1 MPPDVLR
8 RSMPR
13 RAPARAG
20 DQIAT
25 PARPRLTAARHRGIL
40 AYRIVVMVEDMTELH
55 ASLKCAHK
63 FSLNWGYLNAI
74 ASGVSAIDLGAL
86 ALRNL
91 HDARQ
96 FVLEYGFDLEQPAA
110 PAVIA
115 RAHRE
120 AVAFIACTFLEPG
133 QEALI
138 PHEVRSPDD
147 PLQLLVYASRR
158 GMHADALRMWSCAVL
173 KVMHGIFYIDN
184 NLKLRHFNTIR
195 EQVFASLDEVIRCED
210 GHYFLTHGDTCLPLL
225 HFDRK
230 NNKGRNSILLKL
242 LQKAAYLAADVYDHL
257 GVRMIFNTRFECLLA
272 LQTLQRAHL
281 LSVTNVDS
289 QRTRNTL
296 LDMEAAKEVFCKYR
310 PMLERSEQYPAQL
323 LLRMDDELLA
333 RSEPQNRRDN
343 PHSGEGFSSIQV
355 TVRKMIHV
363 QQLDAAPE
371 QDYDVGFFFEYEIQ
385 LMDQASYECS
395 LTGPASHDA
404 YKRRQV
410 DTARLRVFGR
420 ELVRWIEAQAV

>member
-1 MPPDVLR
+1 
-8 RSMPR
+8 
-13 RAPARAG
+13 
-20 DQIAT
+20 
-25 PARPRLTAARHRGIL
+25 
-40 AYRIVVMVEDMTELH
+40 MTELH

-96 FVLEYGFDLEQPAA
+96 FVLEYGFDLAQPAA
-110 PAVIA
+110 PAIIA

-120 AVAFIACTFLEPG
+120 AVAFIAGTFLEPG

-138 PHEVRSPDD
+138 PAEVRAPHD
-147 PLQLLVYASRR
+147 PLELLVYASRR
-158 GMHADALRMWSCAVL
+158 GLQADALRMWSCAVL

-195 EQVFASLDEVIRCED
+195 EQVFASLDEVIRCD
-210 GHYFLTHGDTCLPLL
+210 GGQYFLTHGDTCLPLL

-310 PMLERSEQYPAQL
+310 PMLERSADYPAEL
-323 LLRMDDELLA
+323 LQRMDRELLA
-333 RSEPQNRRDN
+333 HSEQQTRSDN

-355 TVRKMIHV
+355 TVRKMIHLHASDAGGSSLPIFAA
-363 QQLDAAPE
+363 QDAAAQESAEP
-371 QDYDVGFFFEYEIQ
+371 DYDVGFFFEYEIQ
-385 LMDQASYECS
+385 LMDKASHDLS
-395 LTGPASHDA
+395 LSGPASHEA

-410 DTARLRVFGR
+410 ETARLRVLGR
-420 ELVRWIEAQAV
+420 ELLRWMDGHGGTAVA

>member
-1 MPPDVLR
+1 
-8 RSMPR
+8 
-13 RAPARAG
+13 
-20 DQIAT
+20 
-25 PARPRLTAARHRGIL
+25 
-40 AYRIVVMVEDMTELH
+40 MVEDMTELH

-138 PHEVRSPDD
+138 PHEVRNPDD

-333 RSEPQNRRDN
+333 RSEQQTRSDN

-355 TVRKMIHV
+355 TVRKMIHLHADDAGGSSLPIFAA
-363 QQLDAAPE
+363 QDAAAQESVEP
-371 QDYDVGFFFEYEIQ
+371 DYDVGFFFEYEIQ
-385 LMDQASYECS
+385 LMDKASHDLS
-395 LTGPASHDA
+395 LSGPASHEA

-410 DTARLRVFGR
+410 ETARTRVFGR
-420 ELVRWIEAQAV
+420 ELLRWMESHDAAVMA